1 MQDHGE
7 CMKIHCAIDE
17 HVIYRFCSKNT
28 ASHRIDDSQLKMI
41 AWRATQASV
50 SSIKATRSD
59 PRISG
64 RIDQRAAAAAAAVA
78 AAGAFSRSH
87 EREISARSRD

>member
-1 MQDHGE
+1 
-7 CMKIHCAIDE
+7 MKIYCDE
-17 HVIYRFCSKNT
+17 HVIYRFCCKTT

-64 RIDQRAAAAAAAVA
+64 RIDQRAAAAAAAAAAVA